1 MWRDYTIKSLLSKIM
16 AVGPLLSAKLR
27 RTATADGD
35 EILHRVADRYPELIF
50 SGVIKLAKVT
60 RIEVVPQAFRTV
72 LLRLEALGSPM
83 TRKAKSTSTSM
94 ANRSS

>member
-50 SGVIKLAKVT
+50 SGMIKLAKVT
-60 RIEVVPQAFRTV
+60 RIEVVPQAFRT
-72 LLRLEALGSPM
+72 LRLEALGSPM